1 MSGSGPTNRAIAAA
15 IIAVAVVV
23 IGGAVAIGIRLAE
36 DYSGN
41 GAASGPITSLSATP
55 VDRTDRTHARL
66 STSSTRTT
74 TTAQRRATASC
85 DARSINADLG
95 YPASGSRII
104 DCGGGWAV
112 MASEQ
117 SGDPYWVA
125 FRDGRWRAVRD
136 VSMYQL
142 TCPDEAIA
150 KGAPG
155 WMARKHLN
163 TCSSLKSTTSAS
175 RTTARSVRQSSS
187 QRSPRPS
194 VSVTPRPTPS
204 TSSPTSTAVTSS
216 KVVPSVTGATT
227 PNPATPATSATA
239 ATPPTT

>member
-1 MSGSGPTNRAIAAA
+1 MRETGPSNRVLAAV

-23 IGGAVAIGIRLAE
+23 IGGAVAIGIRLAG
-36 DYSGN
+36 DYSGE
-41 GAASGPITSLSATP
+41 GAASGPLTSLSATP
-55 VDRTDRTHARL
+55 VDRPDRTRDRS
-66 STSSTRTT
+66 STSSTTPT
-74 TTAQRRATASC
+74 TTAMRRAAASC
-85 DARSINADLG
+85 DARSINTDLG

-155 WMARKHLN
+155 WMARKHLD
-163 TCSSLKSTTSAS
+163 TCPSLNPSTSDR
-175 RTTARSVRQSSS
+175 RTTTRPVPP
-187 QRSPRPS
+187 RSPRPS
-194 VSVTPRPTPS
+194 SS
-204 TSSPTSTAVTSS
+204 TSSRASTAPTTSQ
-216 KVVPSVTGATT
+216 VATTAIEATT
-227 PNPATPATSATA
+227 PTPTPTPTPPATPATTL
-239 ATPPTT
+239 TPPTT

>member
-1 MSGSGPTNRAIAAA
+1 MSGSGLSNRAVAAA

-23 IGGAVAIGIRLAE
+23 IGGAVAIGIRLAG
-36 DYSGN
+36 DYSGD
-41 GAASGPITSLSATP
+41 GVASGPITSLSATP
-55 VDRTDRTHARL
+55 VDRSDRTHARS
-66 STSSTRTT
+66 STSSTTTT
-74 TTAQRRATASC
+74 TTAMRRATASC
-85 DARSINADLG
+85 DARSINTDLG

-142 TCPDEAIA
+142 TCPDEAMA

-163 TCSSLKSTTSAS
+163 TCPSDNPPESVRRTTTRRVQPPSPPSATSSRASSTPTTSQVTTTPAPPIPP
-175 RTTARSVRQSSS
+175 TTA
-187 QRSPRPS
+187 
-194 VSVTPRPTPS
+194 TPTP
-204 TSSPTSTAVTSS
+204 
-216 KVVPSVTGATT
+216 TT
-227 PNPATPATSATA
+227 PATPATTVTPVSA
-239 ATPPTT
+239 ATPPTS